1 MTDDQNTLLQ
11 SRLDKNLQYLKLPFI
26 RDNYEKLAAQ
36 ASQKH
41 WPHVDLP
48 DKLIDQE
55 AAARRDRAIQRRIR
69 LARFPVIK
77 TIDQFNWTWPKKI
90 NRLQIQNLL
99 RLQFIKNRSNVLLL
113 GGVGLGKTHLACA
126 LGYAACLQ
134 CYTVLFATAID
145 LINTLSAAKAAGQL

>member
-77 TIDQFNWTWPKKI
+77 TIDQFNWNWPKKI
-90 NRLQIQNLL
+90 NRLQ
-99 RLQFIKNRSNVLLL
+99 K
-113 GGVGLGKTHLACA
+113 GVKK
-126 LGYAACLQ
+126 YAP
-134 CYTVLFATAID
+134 FF
-145 LINTLSAAKAAGQL
+145 